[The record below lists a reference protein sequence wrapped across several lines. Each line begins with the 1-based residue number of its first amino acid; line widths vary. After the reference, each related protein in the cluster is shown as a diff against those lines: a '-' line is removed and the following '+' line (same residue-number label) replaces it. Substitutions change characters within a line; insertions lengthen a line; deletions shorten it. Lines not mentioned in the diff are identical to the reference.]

1 MEKENI
7 LREDKEKETKKN
19 GQGLVSILEI
29 LTIQE
34 GIHENIV
41 RDKEKAL
48 ILKEIHISW
57 HVIN

>member
-48 ILKEIHISW
+48 ILKEIHIS
-57 HVIN
+57 